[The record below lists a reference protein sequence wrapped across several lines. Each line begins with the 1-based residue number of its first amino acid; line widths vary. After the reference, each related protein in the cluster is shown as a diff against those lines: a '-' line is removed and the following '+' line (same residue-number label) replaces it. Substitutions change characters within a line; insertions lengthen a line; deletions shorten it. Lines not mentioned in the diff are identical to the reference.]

1 MNPRVLK
8 RFMIHL
14 AFIALS
20 VLFMTRSLL
29 YPWDVFTLLRTIG
42 EDRMELLFDV
52 TSEVCYLAQLD
63 AIL

>member
-1 MNPRVLK
+1 MNPRVFK
-8 RFMIHL
+8 HFMIHL

-29 YPWDVFTLLRTIG
+29 YACDVFTLLRSIG
-42 EDRMELLFDV
+42 EDSMELLFDV
-52 TSEVCYLAQLD
+52 TSEVCYPAQTD